1 MQLSVEFLKKL
12 NTFFFNYLLQGTGL
26 ITALLKVSSWLVYGY
41 PGAASFRSSMY
52 QLLTVDELVHNA
64 RIFFERVDHF
74 PKPQFKSS
82 ESFMMSGHG

>member
-1 MQLSVEFLKKL
+1 
-12 NTFFFNYLLQGTGL
+12 
-26 ITALLKVSSWLVYGY
+26 LVYI
-41 PGAASFRSSMY
+41 
-52 QLLTVDELVHNA
+52 A